1 MQKINYKQS
10 IQKLTG
16 WSTAQYNKQYDIYR
30 LKVRTFERETGKT
43 EKINAA
49 ASFYYTIRS
58 QKAGKALSP
67 QKRGILS
74 TPALSTAKKR
84 KPSLTSAERRAKAY
98 YEFRLRG
105 LFTVN
110 GKLRGYFYDETIPWA
125 TRQERIKKYLDSLNG
140 VKKAQIN
147 KTAEVLY
154 GGGSIDDIENVFED
168 YGDGN
173 YELSFEF

>member
-1 MQKINYKQS
+1 MKKINYKQS

-16 WSTAQYNKQYDIYR
+16 WTTEQYNKQYDIYR

-43 EKINAA
+43 EKINVA
-49 ASFYYTIRS
+49 ASFYYTIRD
-58 QKAGKALSP
+58 QKTGKALSP

-84 KPSLTSAERRAKAY
+84 KPSLTASERRAKAY

-110 GKLRGYFYDETIPWA
+110 DKLRNYFYDESIPWA

-140 VKKAQIN
+140 TKKAQIN
-147 KTAEVLY
+147 KAAKVMET
-154 GGGSIDDIENVFED
+154 GTIDDVKGTFEEH
-168 YGDGN
+168 GDGS

>member
-16 WSTAQYNKQYDIYR
+16 WTTEQYNKQYDIYR
-30 LKVRTFERETGKT
+30 LKVRTFERETGKSD
-43 EKINAA
+43 KINAA
-49 ASFYYTIRS
+49 ASFYYTIRD

-105 LFTVN
+105 LFSVN
-110 GKLRGYFYDETIPWA
+110 DKLRSYFYDETIPWV
-125 TRQERIKKYLDSLNG
+125 TRQERIKKYLGSLNG
-140 VKKAQIN
+140 TKKAQIN
-147 KTAEVLY
+147 KAAKV
-154 GGGSIDDIENVFED
+154 SENGNISDLTDLFED
-168 YGDGN
+168 YGDGG

>member
-16 WSTAQYNKQYDIYR
+16 WTTEQYNKQYDIYR

-43 EKINAA
+43 DKINVA
-49 ASFYYTIRS
+49 ASFYYTIRD
-58 QKAGKALSP
+58 QKTGKALSP

-84 KPSLTSAERRAKAY
+84 KPSLTASERRAKAY
-98 YEFRLRG
+98 YEYRLRG

-110 GKLRGYFYDETIPWA
+110 DKLREYFYDNSISWA
-125 TRQERIKKYLDSLNG
+125 TRQERIKAYLDSLNG
-140 VKKAQIN
+140 TKKAQIN
-147 KTAEVLY
+147 KAAKVSES
-154 GGGSIDDIENVFED
+154 GDIGDLADLFED
-168 YGDGN
+168 YGDGG